1 MTIKHTVALKNF
13 LDSPLPLDDVI
24 GFRLVEKQAAHEP
37 LHESSNN
44 RSRDNDGY
52 R

>member
-1 MTIKHTVALKNF
+1 MTIKHCRVEEF
-13 LDSPLPLDDVI
+13 SRFPLPLDDVI

-44 RSRDNDGY
+44 RSRDND